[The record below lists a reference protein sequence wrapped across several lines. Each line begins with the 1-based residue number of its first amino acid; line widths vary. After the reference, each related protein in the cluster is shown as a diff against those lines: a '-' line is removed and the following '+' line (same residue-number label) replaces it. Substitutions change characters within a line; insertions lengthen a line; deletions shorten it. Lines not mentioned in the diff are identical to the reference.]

1 MTVQSINHDIGSDLV
16 VVTDFDR
23 QSLLCIAI
31 QTLVKENKDPDL
43 DLKTSNSETK
53 DLIIPFKK
61 KISSQLSGNKTDIL
75 QYNKLKKMKK
85 LSSTTIINTYK
96 SFVLFENI

>member
-1 MTVQSINHDIGSDLV
+1 MTEQSINHDIGSDLV

-61 KISSQLSGNKTDIL
+61 KSAANCPAIKLTF
-75 QYNKLKKMKK
+75 YN
-85 LSSTTIINTYK
+85 TTN
-96 SFVLFENI
+96 